1 MTLLCAPLRID
12 SVEQAESDAQ
22 AARLAG
28 ADLIEFRVDGF
39 FDPDDPSTTS
49 RIVSLVESSPLPCI
63 VTCRIAS
70 EGGDYDGDDAQR
82 VELLRTLSEMTHP
95 PRYFDVELAS
105 IEKAPEM
112 RAFVESLYA
121 KRVEDDGS
129 PAVILSTHDFG
140 GRPSDLTRRLARMQ
154 ACGDAAVLKIAF
166 RARSLRDNLE
176 LFEIL
181 DMRDRPMIA
190 LAMGEFGLMSRTLA
204 PKFGAFLTFGSVRS
218 EAVTAPGQPTL
229 HELVESTRFRSIQG
243 STRTFGVIGW
253 PVSHSMSPAIHN
265 AGFEASGF
273 EGVYLPLPIPPE
285 WEHFKATVGALVDDP
300 RLDFRGASVTIP
312 HKSHLIRFAR
322 ERQGEGW
329 TVDAEADAIGAANT
343 LCRTQDGWRVSNTD
357 APAITACLLEH
368 VETLDQRRVS
378 VVGAGGVA
386 RAAVAAVCASGARVT
401 IHARRAEQAEELI
414 QAMRDAGVA
423 DAEALASAPI
433 DELAA
438 SAPDIII
445 QATPVGM
452 ADGPAPGE
460 NIIDLDAV
468 KTSGHSPIIFET
480 IYNPAE
486 TPLMAQAHQLG
497 MRTISGIDMFVRQAA
512 AQFTMWTGAEAPKSL
527 FRRIVED
534 RLQSGPGTDS

>member
-1 MTLLCAPLRID
+1 MTLLCAPIRIETI
-12 SVEQAESDAQ
+12 EQAESDAQ

-28 ADLIEFRVDGF
+28 AELIEFRIDGF
-39 FDPDDPSTTS
+39 FDPDDPSS
-49 RIVSLVESSPLPCI
+49 SDSIAAMVESSPLPCI
-63 VTCRIAS
+63 VTCRIAA
-70 EGGDYDGDDAQR
+70 EGGDSDGDDARR
-82 VELLRTLSEMTHP
+82 VELFRTLSELTHP
-95 PRYFDVELAS
+95 PRYIDLELTS
-105 IEKAPEM
+105 
-112 RAFVESLYA
+112 FESSSDIRRFAQDLHT
-121 KRVEDDGS
+121 KRTADEAA
-129 PAVILSTHDFG
+129 PAVILSTHDFD
-140 GRPSDLTRRLARMQ
+140 GRPPDLTRRLARMQ
-154 ACGDAAVLKIAF
+154 ACDVASVLKIAF

-181 DMRDRPMIA
+181 DTRDRPMIA

-229 HELVESTRFRSIQG
+229 HELVESTRFHSLQR

-265 AGFEASGF
+265 AGFESSGF
-273 EGVYLPLPIPPE
+273 DGVYLPLPIPPE

-300 RLDFRGASVTIP
+300 RLDFSGASVTIP
-312 HKSHLIRFAR
+312 HKSHLIQLALER
-322 ERQGEGW
+322 EDEGW
-329 TVDAEADAIGAANT
+329 VIDDDARAIGAANT
-343 LCRTQDGWRVSNTD
+343 LCRTEEGWRVANTD
-357 APAITACLLEH
+357 APAIKACLLEH
-368 VETLDQRRVS
+368 VPSLDQLRVS
-378 VVGAGGVA
+378 VIGAGGVA
-386 RAAVAAVCASGARVT
+386 RAAVAAVCASGALVT

-423 DAEALASAPI
+423 NADALSAAPI

-452 ADGPAPGE
+452 TDGPAPGE

-468 KTSGHSPIIFET
+468 ATSGHSPIIFET
-480 IYNPAE
+480 IYNPVE
-486 TPLMAQAHQLG
+486 TPLMAQAQQRG
-497 MRTISGIDMFVRQAA
+497 WRTISGVDMFVRQAV
-512 AQFTMWTGAEAPKSL
+512 AQFTMWTGVEAPISL

-534 RLQSGPGTDS
+534 QLQSRTDSDA